1 MRAVWLA
8 LVGVLVSAGA
18 VLALSAVAR
27 ATGNGP
33 PGMDAGM
40 DPQTVLLVDLR
51 SEFTVME
58 AGTTLPM
65 RALVVDQHG
74 VPVAGAWVALTI
86 SRATAEPVAGPTD
99 ADGVFRFRVT
109 ADDASSSAES
119 TVTAFVTYPGA
130 ADGSDVFRLT
140 IAPAGP
146 QVQVLP
152 PHEAVSVGLGAV
164 VAAAVLGTEIGRY
177 GAFKALV
184 FPLYS
189 RLKKE
194 EVLDHFVRGQIYG
207 YIVSHPGQHYNLLRQ
222 DLRVTN
228 GTLSHHLRTL
238 EMMGFIKSARDGV
251 FKRFYPVEVS
261 IPQSKGVKLS
271 DLQLGIL
278 ELVRGGAGP
287 TQSEIAA
294 RLDVTQQTVSYNL
307 RTLSREGAVRLE
319 KDGRNIRYYPPA
331 A

>member
-1 MRAVWLA
+1 MRAARLA
-8 LVGVLVSAGA
+8 LVGILVFAAS
-18 VLALSAVAR
+18 VLALAAVVR
-27 ATGNGP
+27 GTGDDS

-40 DPQTVLLVDLR
+40 DPQTVLLVDIR
-51 SEFTVME
+51 SDFTVME

-65 RALVVDQHG
+65 RAVVVEQHG
-74 VPVAGAWVALTI
+74 VPIAGAWVSLAA
-86 SRATAEPVAGPTD
+86 SGATATPAAGPTD
-99 ADGVFRFRVT
+99 ADGVFRFLLT
-109 ADDASSSAES
+109 ADDTAVARESIVSA
-119 TVTAFVTYPGA
+119 VVTYPHA
-130 ADGSDVFRLT
+130 ADGADTFRVT
-140 IAPAGP
+140 VAPVGI

-152 PHEAVSVGLGAV
+152 PREAVSVGLGAV

-271 DLQLGIL
+271 DLQIRIL
-278 ELVRGGAGP
+278 DVVRGGGGP
-287 TQSEIAA
+287 TQAGIAA

-307 RTLSREGAVRLE
+307 RTLGREGAIRME
-319 KDGRNIRYYPPA
+319 KDGRNIRYYPPEA
-331 A
+331 

>member
-1 MRAVWLA
+1 MRAARLA
-8 LVGVLVSAGA
+8 LFGILFAA
-18 VLALSAVAR
+18 TVLALAAAVR
-27 ATGNGP
+27 ATGNDS

-40 DPQTVLLVDLR
+40 DPQTVLLVDIR
-51 SEFTVME
+51 SDFTVME

-65 RALVVDQHG
+65 RAVVVDQHG
-74 VPVAGAWVALTI
+74 IPVPGAWVSLAV
-86 SRATAEPVAGPTD
+86 SGATATPAAGPTD
-99 ADGVFRFRVT
+99 ADGVFRFLLT
-109 ADDASSSAES
+109 ADDVAVATES
-119 TVTAFVTYPGA
+119 VVGAVVTYPRA
-130 ADGSDVFRLT
+130 ADGADLFRVT
-140 IAPAGP
+140 VAPVGT

-152 PHEAVSVGLGAV
+152 PREAVSVGLGAV
-164 VAAAVLGTEIGRY
+164 VAAAVWGTEIGRY

-261 IPQSKGVKLS
+261 IPQARGVKLS
-271 DLQLGIL
+271 DLQSSIL
-278 ELVRGGAGP
+278 DLVRGSGGP
-287 TQSEIAA
+287 TQAEIAA

-307 RTLSREGAVRLE
+307 RTLSREGAIRLE